1 MLGGGGGAGVLDI
14 ELLEDQSKMADGENV
29 QISTCFSFFDENH
42 FKFHATS
49 ISCLMPMIFDQSP
62 DQNQSTIAVLKYK
75 ALYTVVHHVVYRD
88 CAHFLH
94 RKH

>member
-1 MLGGGGGAGVLDI
+1 MGRGVFDI
-14 ELLEDQSKMADGENV
+14 ELSEDQSKMADGENGE
-29 QISTCFSFFDENH
+29 ISTCFSFSDENH

-49 ISCLMPMIFDQSP
+49 ISCLMPRIFDQP
-62 DQNQSTIAVLKYK
+62 PGQNQSMLAALKYE
-75 ALYTVVHHVVYRD
+75 ALYTVVHRVFYRD